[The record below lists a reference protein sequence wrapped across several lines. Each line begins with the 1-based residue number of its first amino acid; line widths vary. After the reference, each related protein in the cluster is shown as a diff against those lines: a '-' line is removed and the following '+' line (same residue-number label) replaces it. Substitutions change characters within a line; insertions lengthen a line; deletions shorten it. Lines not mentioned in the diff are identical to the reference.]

1 MLSYKRLKMKQIEL
15 NIYNRN
21 YDILSVQIV
30 QTKNLEKIVK
40 TNIQMF
46 SFPTQYHRTQTL
58 FLSQNLQSYSP
69 IPFLFII
76 LFRTALLLSLYGYH
90 SQVVLKLRDTLECN
104 RVNKF
109 LISLSMTIDFSTK
122 YH

>member
-1 MLSYKRLKMKQIEL
+1 MKQIEL

-46 SFPTQYHRTQTL
+46 SFPTQYHRTQTI
-58 FLSQNLQSYSP
+58 FLSQNLQSNSP

-76 LFRTALLLSLYGYH
+76 LFRTDALLLSLCIYD
-90 SQVVLKLRDTLECN
+90 SQVVLQLRDTLKFDCIS
-104 RVNKF
+104 KF
-109 LISLSMTIDFSTK
+109 LMSLSMMIDFCTK